1 MISKA
6 IVIIVLAEL
15 ALLAAARKAL
25 WEATD
30 HSIQDALSS
39 SRHSDQNAPTFSHD
53 VAAIL
58 YQNCASCHHPGGPA
72 PFSLLTYE
80 DAKRQAA
87 KIADAT
93 RRRYMPPWLP
103 EGGYGSFVGELR
115 LTDAQIALIGE
126 WTKGGA
132 PEGSPAEA
140 PPPPKFTEGWQLGPP
155 DMILEAPGSITVP
168 ASGPDVFWN
177 FIFSPQLKT
186 RRYVRAIE
194 IRPGGA
200 QFVHHANLIVDRER
214 SARRQETEPGAGFPG
229 MDLKIMRTTFDFDS
243 HFLFWKPG
251 SVPWEEPDGLAW
263 ELDPGN
269 DLVLNAHMRTSGK
282 PREVKPSIG
291 LYFTDTPPNRFP
303 MLIQLED
310 DQDLNIPAGARYFV
324 IHDQFRL
331 PVDVQVLAVYPHAH
345 YLGHLLEGFATLP
358 DGQRKWLIRIPDWDP
373 NWQGVYHYR
382 EPIFLP
388 KGSVISMSFHY
399 DNSASNPRNPHR
411 PPRRV
416 RGGNMATDEMGHLW
430 LQVLPTGPGDQRR
443 KIEQALMQHLLEK
456 NPSNVQA
463 RVMLGALM
471 LSRLNPAGA
480 AAELEEAVRLDPKQA
495 RARNLYGAALTAL
508 GELPK
513 AEEQF
518 EAAVSAEPDF
528 VNARYNLAKALARMG
543 RLDQAGAEFRQVVS
557 AVPQDAQAHNDL
569 GEVLVRMGKPAAALE
584 QFETALSLDPS
595 LVNARRN
602 RDQIL
607 QQPAGH

>member
-1 MISKA
+1 
-6 IVIIVLAEL
+6 
-15 ALLAAARKAL
+15 
-25 WEATD
+25 
-30 HSIQDALSS
+30 
-39 SRHSDQNAPTFSHD
+39 
-53 VAAIL
+53 
-58 YQNCASCHHPGGPA
+58 
-72 PFSLLTYE
+72 
-80 DAKRQAA
+80 
-87 KIADAT
+87 
-93 RRRYMPPWLP
+93 
-103 EGGYGSFVGELR
+103 
-115 LTDAQIALIGE
+115 
-126 WTKGGA
+126 
-132 PEGSPAEA
+132 
-140 PPPPKFTEGWQLGPP
+140 
-155 DMILEAPGSITVP
+155 
-168 ASGPDVFWN
+168 
-177 FIFSPQLKT
+177 
-186 RRYVRAIE
+186 
-194 IRPGGA
+194 
-200 QFVHHANLIVDRER
+200 
-214 SARRQETEPGAGFPG
+214 
-229 MDLKIMRTTFDFDS
+229 
-243 HFLFWKPG
+243 
-251 SVPWEEPDGLAW
+251 
-263 ELDPGN
+263 
-269 DLVLNAHMRTSGK
+269 
-282 PREVKPSIG
+282 
-291 LYFTDTPPNRFP
+291 

-310 DQDLNIPAGARYFV
+310 DQDLNIPAGARDFV

-528 VNARYNLAKALARMG
+528 VNARYNRPKHWLEWAGWIRQARN
-543 RLDQAGAEFRQVVS
+543 FV
-557 AVPQDAQAHNDL
+557 
-569 GEVLVRMGKPAAALE
+569 KW
-584 QFETALSLDPS
+584 
-595 LVNARRN
+595 
-602 RDQIL
+602 
-607 QQPAGH
+607 